1 MLSVLVFFIIKE
13 DFLKKES
20 IIQCVENSRK
30 DAARRATEIDRERE
44 RDLAWR
50 KWAGYGGQA
59 GYVGMWVRVQAEPAS
74 IPAEEPWMAV
84 Y

>member
-1 MLSVLVFFIIKE
+1 M
-13 DFLKKES
+13 
-20 IIQCVENSRK
+20 CRK
-30 DAARRATEIDRERE
+30 QQKRCGKASDRDRERE

>member
-1 MLSVLVFFIIKE
+1 MLNVLVCVL
-13 DFLKKES
+13 FLEKVFKRKSQIE
-20 IIQCVENSRK
+20 CVEDSRK
-30 DAARRATEIDRERE
+30 DGGKAIDRDRE
-44 RDLAWR
+44 IWR
-50 KWAGYGGQA
+50 GASGQA

>member
-1 MLSVLVFFIIKE
+1 MR
-13 DFLKKES
+13 
-20 IIQCVENSRK
+20 QG
-30 DAARRATEIDRERE
+30 ERQRQIE
-44 RDLAWR
+44 RDRDLAWR